1 MINYD
6 QLQCTLS
13 LELIYFTQL
22 IFIMNIFNLELFIP
36 KLKNM
41 VWFILTSDCFSYEQL
56 SCSLIR
62 D

>member
-22 IFIMNIFNLELFIP
+22 IFNLELFIP